1 MAKYDF
7 NIENFKVTNGW
18 CTRFMK
24 RNNLS
29 MRAVTSVGQ
38 SLPADWEEKK
48 ESFLLFIKDK
58 KRDIDLK
65 HLGNMDEVSVSF
77 DIPDTRTVD
86 EKGKKDILIK
96 TTGNEKYNFTV
107 ILTVTADGKNV
118 NQW

>member
-1 MAKYDF
+1 MH
-7 NIENFKVTNGW
+7 ENSNFSRTIVASWLG
-18 CTRFMK
+18 R
-24 RNNLS
+24 
-29 MRAVTSVGQ
+29 
-38 SLPADWEEKK
+38 KK

-118 NQW
+118 NQWWYLKD

>member
-7 NIENFKVTNGW
+7 NVENFKGTNGW

-48 ESFLLFIKDK
+48 NHFYFLLKIK
-58 KRDIDLK
+58 REI
-65 HLGNMDEVSVSF
+65 S
-77 DIPDTRTVD
+77 I
-86 EKGKKDILIK
+86 
-96 TTGNEKYNFTV
+96 
-107 ILTVTADGKNV
+107 
-118 NQW
+118 